1 MRHDSKSRQGP
12 GTHRQPWTKAAAS
25 PTCMLAPLSNTG
37 SESLSVKDQRV
48 NIWSFA
54 GQMVSVTVTQF
65 CHHSKNPATDK
76 TRTRVAMESGPR
88 ASAVAS
94 GSVGESG

>member
-1 MRHDSKSRQGP
+1 
-12 GTHRQPWTKAAAS
+12 
-25 PTCMLAPLSNTG
+25 MLAPLSNTG

-65 CHHSKNPATDK
+65 CHHSKNPATPS
-76 TRTRVAMESGPR
+76 MQ
-88 ASAVAS
+88 
-94 GSVGESG
+94 